1 MLLLTAEHYF
11 RINDMISTSIFF
23 DAGNVWESLGEA
35 DFGQYKRGAGVGIL
49 VEVPGFGPI
58 GFDYAYGFDRRDEFG
73 DPDPKWQ
80 LHFKFGAFYQ

>member
-1 MLLLTAEHYF
+1 
-11 RINDMISTSIFF
+11 
-23 DAGNVWESLGEA
+23 
-35 DFGQYKRGAGVGIL
+35 VGLL

-73 DPDPKWQ
+73 NPDPQWQ